1 MADTI
6 DHYFSAVNRLPDP
19 KSPESRKRARA
30 NFLEYKRLTDAID
43 VEGNAA
49 TRQELAAK
57 RVRIGQRLGENYLRF
72 VIGKAR
78 ERTRDK
84 ALMMELISAGNEGI
98 MTAVPKYDPRFNTE
112 FLTYAGHWVRVKMDE
127 VLHRLGT
134 VRHSVHQRKK
144 NTSDYLRGKESSAPA
159 DPIMTPIYDVQVA
172 DEVDVE
178 RDADPKGV
186 RSFEYIRRARL
197 TRLERFVVTLSLGLR
212 GTPYADDEIALQ
224 LYAFDRTVMSARE
237 VFKTREAGLQRL
249 RDWLQAN
256 PDVEAR
262 SELS

>member
-6 DHYFSAVNRLPDP
+6 DQYFSAVNRLPDP

-30 NFLEYKRLTDAID
+30 NFKEYKRLTDAIE
-43 VEGNAA
+43 VEGDAKL
-49 TRQELAAK
+49 RQELSAK
-57 RVRIGQRLGENYLRF
+57 RVRIGKELGENYLRF

-84 ALMMELISAGNEGI
+84 TLMMQLISAGNEGI
-98 MTAVPKYDPRFNTE
+98 MTAVPKYDPKYKTE

-144 NTSDYLRGKESSAPA
+144 NTSDYLRGKESTAPA
-159 DPIMTPIYDVQVA
+159 DPIMTPIDDVQVA
-172 DEVDVE
+172 SDVDVE
-178 RDADPKGV
+178 RDATPKGV
-186 RSFEYIRRARL
+186 RCFDYVRRAGL
-197 TRLERFVVTLSLGLR
+197 TRLERLVVTLSLGLR
-212 GTPYADDEIALQ
+212 GTPYEDGEIALQ
-224 LYAFDRTVMSARE
+224 LYAFDRTVLTARE
-237 VFKTREAGLQRL
+237 VLKVREAGVQRL
-249 RDWLQAN
+249 RDWLEAN
-256 PDVEAR
+256 PQVEAR